1 MTEDE
6 DKEAKRVQDVR
17 AAQALEKVER
27 QRRAQ
32 EEEKTEQE
40 SRAQKA
46 ALDLRRIE
54 KYLEHERQMLELK
67 AQPIKCLCGYS
78 P

>member
-6 DKEAKRVQDVR
+6 EKEAKRVQEV
-17 AAQALEKVER
+17 AAAVGLKKQER
-27 QRRAQ
+27 ERRVQ

-67 AQPIKCLCGYS
+67 AQPIKCATL
-78 P
+78 